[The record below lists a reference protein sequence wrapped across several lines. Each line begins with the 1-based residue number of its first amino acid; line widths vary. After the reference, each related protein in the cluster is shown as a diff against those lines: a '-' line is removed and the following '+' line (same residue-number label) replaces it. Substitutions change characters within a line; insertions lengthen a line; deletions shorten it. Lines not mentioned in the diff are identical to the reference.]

1 MIKKLLKQIINVF
14 SYDYDRK
21 KIENYLAQSSDLAD
35 LENRMKELDRRGA
48 RDAYNRFYI

>member
-1 MIKKLLKQIINVF
+1 MIKKLLNQIFTLF

-35 LENRMKELDRRGA
+35 LDNRIKELDQRKRS
-48 RDAYNRFYI
+48 AYNRFYI

>member
-1 MIKKLLKQIINVF
+1 MIKKLLNQIINVF

-21 KIENYLAQSSDLAD
+21 KIENYLAQSSDHAD

-48 RDAYNRFYI
+48 YNRFYI